1 MKNIDLVIEVSL
13 YLRGD
18 NLDPN
23 IVSKKLGITPT
34 TSHVKGGK
42 RITSTNREYVAKIGL
57 WAISVDSE
65 SRELSD
71 HVSLLVSKIKVDG
84 TLMRSIEGVQEAYI
98 DVFIAKDAD
107 EDGGGTFE
115 FEMSQENIS
124 ALGRLNLPIRYEVA
138 LVNKRVQRHE
148 KDS

>member
-23 IVSKKLGITPT
+23 IVSKELGITPT
-34 TSHVKGGK
+34 SSHVKGEK
-42 RITSTNREYVAKIGL
+42 RITSTKREYVAKIGV
-57 WAISVDSE
+57 WALTVDSE
-65 SRELSD
+65 SRALSD
-71 HVSLLVSKIKVDG
+71 HISLLASKIKVDG

-98 DVFIAKDAD
+98 DIFIATDAD
-107 EDGGGTFE
+107 EGGGGTFE

-124 ALGRLNLPIRYEVA
+124 TLGRLNLPVRYEVTS
-138 LVNKRVQRHE
+138 VKKRVQWH
-148 KDS
+148 KG